1 MDLKLQNQH
10 VLITGGSKGIGLACA
25 RLFLQEG
32 AQVTLVSRDLS
43 HLKAAKVLLSG
54 DAPDTTDRVF
64 VLSADLQDPVQAHAM
79 LDRAQ
84 SDGGP
89 VDILVNCA
97 GAARRTPPAEL
108 NAQTWLEAMQAKY
121 FTYIHVMDPL
131 IKQMAERG
139 KGAIVNVVGMGG
151 KVASPIHLPGG
162 SANAALMLASV
173 GLANAYARQGV
184 RVNVVNPG
192 LTLTERLQ
200 EGLLAD
206 AKLQHISTA
215 DALSLANERLPLGR
229 IADPDEIANAVV
241 FLSSYRASYIN
252 GAVLSMD
259 GGLTPM
265 VV

>member
-1 MDLKLQNQH
+1 MDLKLQHQH

-32 AQVTLVSRDLS
+32 AQVTLVSRDMA
-43 HLKAAKVLLSG
+43 HLKAAKVLLSRE
-54 DAPDTTDRVF
+54 AADTDHRIF
-64 VLSADLQDPVQAHAM
+64 VLSADLRDPLQANAM
-79 LDRAQ
+79 LDQAQ
-84 SDGGP
+84 NDGGP
-89 VDILVNCA
+89 IDILVNCA

-108 NAQTWLEAMQAKY
+108 NAPTWLEAMQAKY

-131 IKQMAERG
+131 IKQMARRG

-151 KVASPIHLPGG
+151 KLASPIHLPGG

-184 RVNVVNPG
+184 RINVVNPG

-200 EGLLAD
+200 EGLVAD

-215 DALSLANERLPLGR
+215 EALTLANDRLPLGR

>member
-1 MDLKLQNQH
+1 MDLKLQHQH

-32 AQVTLVSRDLS
+32 AQVTLVSRDMA
-43 HLKAAKVLLSG
+43 HLKAAKVLLSRE
-54 DAPDTTDRVF
+54 AADTDHRIF
-64 VLSADLQDPVQAHAM
+64 VLSADLRDPLQANAM
-79 LDRAQ
+79 LDQAQ
-84 SDGGP
+84 NDGGP
-89 VDILVNCA
+89 IDILVNCA

-108 NAQTWLEAMQAKY
+108 NAPTWLEAMQAKY

-215 DALSLANERLPLGR
+215 DALSLANDRLPLGR

>member
-1 MDLKLQNQH
+1 MDLKLQHQH

-32 AQVTLVSRDLS
+32 TQVTLVSRDMA
-43 HLKAAKVLLSG
+43 HLTAAKVLLSRET
-54 DAPDTTDRVF
+54 PDTDHRIF
-64 VLSADLQDPVQAHAM
+64 VLSADLRDPLQANAM
-79 LDRAQ
+79 LDQAQ
-84 SDGGP
+84 NDGGP
-89 VDILVNCA
+89 IDILVNCA

-108 NAQTWLEAMQAKY
+108 NAPTWLEAMQAKY

-131 IKQMAERG
+131 IKQMARRG

-151 KVASPIHLPGG
+151 KLASPIHLPGG

-200 EGLLAD
+200 EGLVAD

-215 DALSLANERLPLGR
+215 EALTQANDRLPLGR
-229 IADPDEIANAVV
+229 IAEPDEIANAVV